1 MDLIRFLEKINGTWF
16 VQRTTYQISS
26 EKVITNKGYITI
38 QNSKDQ
44 INDKYVLRELKKP
57 IYNYKELAFNLITQI
72 LWSNSKNFST
82 KDYLSP
88 VLIIP
93 YQNNSNK
100 FVRILN
106 NTSILKCDYIS
117 WTEKNYTEYFSIFI
131 ENNDCT
137 IFEKTWFPNNNLK
150 LSITSLFN
158 HNKCI
163 STSFSSEIRIVE
175 T

>member
-26 EKVITNKGYITI
+26 EKVVNNKGYITI

-44 INDKYVLRELKKP
+44 IKDKYILNELQRP
-57 IYNYKELAFNLITQI
+57 LYNYKELAFNLITQI
-72 LWSNSKNFST
+72 LWSNSKKNLT

-93 YQNNSNK
+93 YKNNSNK
-100 FVRILN
+100 FIRILN
-106 NTSILKCDYIS
+106 HSSILKCSYIS
-117 WTEKNYTEYFSIFI
+117 FKDEYFNIFI
-131 ENNDCT
+131 EDNDCT
-137 IFEKTWFPNNNLK
+137 ICEKIWFPNNNLK
-150 LSITSLFN
+150 LSITSLFK

-163 STSFSSEIRIVE
+163 STSFDSEIRIVE

>member
-1 MDLIRFLEKINGTWF
+1 MNLIRFLEKINGKWF
-16 VQRTTYQISS
+16 VQRTTYQITS
-26 EKVITNKGYITI
+26 EKVITTKGYITI

-44 INDKYVLRELKKP
+44 IKDKYILKELQKP
-57 IYNYKELAFNLITQI
+57 NYNYKELALNLITQI
-72 LWSNSKNFST
+72 LWSKSQKTLT
-82 KDYLSP
+82 KDYLST

-93 YQNNSNK
+93 YQNNPNK

-106 NTSILKCDYIS
+106 NSSILKCDYIS
-117 WTEKNYTEYFSIFI
+117 CTGKNYTESFNILI

-137 IFEKTWFPNNNLK
+137 ICEKTWFPNNNLK

-158 HNKCI
+158 DNKCL